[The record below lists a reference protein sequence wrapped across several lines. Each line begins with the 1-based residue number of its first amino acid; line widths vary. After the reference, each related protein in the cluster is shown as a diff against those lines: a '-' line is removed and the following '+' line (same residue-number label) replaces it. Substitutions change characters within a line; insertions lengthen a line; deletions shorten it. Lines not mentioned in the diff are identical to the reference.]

1 MRILALILGAFCCLG
16 VFLDAFQ
23 TIILPRRPKGRFR
36 PTRLFFLVTWS
47 PWVALGDRLK
57 NKRVRDQFF
66 SYFGPLSLLLLLAVW
81 ASLLCLGFALVYFAL
96 GTPFHDGLQTAGS
109 LLAELGTDIYVSGTT
124 LFTLGL
130 GDVVPLSRVSRFL
143 LVMESGVGL
152 GFVALVI
159 GYLPVLYQAFSRREV
174 SVALLDGRAGS
185 PPTAAELLRRHGY
198 AGGDAGLIQLLDEWE
213 RWSAEI
219 LESHVSYPI
228 LCYYR
233 SQHDNQNWL
242 AALVAML
249 DSCALLITLV
259 EGEPVRQAQLTFAM
273 ARHALIDLG
282 HIFHV
287 DRPDHLAASDPDRLP
302 PEVFYRLC
310 GALGNLPMR
319 LCQDES
325 ARKRLNEIRSL
336 YEPHAF
342 ALCDYLRLTLP
353 LWVAEQRKIAP
364 LWETIGSTGSGAN
377 SPESALGASEHVSE
391 LAVSSHLHDQD
402 HGI

>member
-1 MRILALILGAFCCLG
+1 MRILALIVGVLFCLG

-36 PTRLFFLVTWS
+36 ITQLFFIATWT

-57 NKRVRDQFF
+57 NQRVRDQYF
-66 SYFGPLSLLLLLAVW
+66 SIFGPLSLLLLLAVW
-81 ASLLCLGFALVYFAL
+81 ATLLSSGFALVYYSL
-96 GTPFHDGLQTAGS
+96 GTPFHDTFNVHGQLW
-109 LLAELGTDIYVSGTT
+109 AELTTDFYVSGTT
-124 LFTLGL
+124 LFTLGI
-130 GDVVPLSRVSRFL
+130 GDVLPLTHISRL
-143 LVMESGVGL
+143 LIVLEAGVGL

-159 GYLPVLYQAFSRREV
+159 GYLPVLYQAFSHREV
-174 SVALLDGRAGS
+174 SVALLDSRAGS

-198 AGGDAGLIQLLDEWE
+198 KGGDISLIALLVEWE

-242 AALVAML
+242 SALVAIL

-287 DRPDHLAASDPDRLP
+287 DDPNDLSAAVPDRLP
-302 PEVFYRLC
+302 PEVFHKLC
-310 GALGNLPMR
+310 GALGNMPMR
-319 LCQDES
+319 ICNDES

-336 YEPHAF
+336 YEPHALM
-342 ALCDYLRLTLP
+342 LCDYLRLTLP
-353 LWVAEQRKIAP
+353 LWVAEQRSMP
-364 LWETIGSTGSGAN
+364 LWEKIGALAN
-377 SPESALGASEHVSE
+377 SSELALDAAEHVSQ
-391 LAVSSHLHDQD
+391 LAVSAHLHDEE

>member
-1 MRILALILGAFCCLG
+1 MRIFAGILGALCCLG

-36 PTRLFFLVTWS
+36 ITRLFFLVTWN

-57 NKRVRDQFF
+57 SKRVRDQYF
-66 SYFGPLSLLLLLAVW
+66 SIFGPLSLLLLLAVW
-81 ASLLCLGFALVYFAL
+81 ASLLTIGFAGFYFAL
-96 GTPFHDGLQTAGS
+96 GTPFHDGLRTSFTLMGQLS
-109 LLAELGTDIYVSGTT
+109 TDIYVSGTT

-130 GDVVPLSRVSRFL
+130 GDVLPDSRVSRIL
-143 LVMESGVGL
+143 LVVESGVGL

-198 AGGDAGLIQLLDEWE
+198 TGGDIRLIELLAEWE
-213 RWSAEI
+213 RWAAEL
-219 LESHVSYPI
+219 LESHVSYPL

-242 AALVAML
+242 AALVAVL

-287 DRPDHLAASDPDRLP
+287 DGPEDLAKAAPDRLP
-302 PEVFYRLC
+302 PEMFNRLC
-310 GALGNLPMR
+310 GAMGNMPLR
-319 LCQDES
+319 ICQDES

-336 YEPHAF
+336 YEPHAL
-342 ALCDYLRLTLP
+342 ALCEYLRLTLP
-353 LWVAEQRKIAP
+353 LWVAEPKKAP
-364 LWETIGSTGSGAN
+364 LWETIGSKGN
-377 SPESALGASEHVSE
+377 SSEFALGASEHVSE
-391 LAVSSHLHDQD
+391 LAVSSHLHDRD

>member
-1 MRILALILGAFCCLG
+1 MRILALIAGILCCLG

-36 PTRLFFLVTWS
+36 ITRLFLLMTWN

-57 NKRVRDQFF
+57 NQRVRDQYF
-66 SYFGPLSLLLLLAVW
+66 SIFGPLSLLLLLALW
-81 ASLLCLGFALVYFAL
+81 ASLLSGGFALIYFSM
-96 GTPFHDGLQTAGS
+96 GSPFHDGLDLQRP
-109 LLAELGTDIYVSGTT
+109 LWVELTTDYYVSGTT

-130 GDVVPLSRVSRFL
+130 GDVLPLTHISRLL
-143 LVMESGVGL
+143 LVLEAGVGL

-198 AGGDAGLIQLLDEWE
+198 KGGEISLIALLAEWE

-242 AALVAML
+242 SALVAIL

-287 DRPDHLAASDPDRLP
+287 DDPNDLSAAVPDRLP
-302 PEVFYRLC
+302 PEVFNKLC
-310 GALGNLPMR
+310 GALGNMPMR
-319 LCQDES
+319 ICNEES
-325 ARKRLNEIRSL
+325 ARKRLGEIRSL
-336 YEPHAF
+336 YEPHALM
-342 ALCDYLRLTLP
+342 LCQYLRLTLP
-353 LWVAEQRKIAP
+353 LWVAEQRSMP
-364 LWETIGSTGSGAN
+364 LWEKIGALAN
-377 SPESALGASEHVSE
+377 SLESAPGAGEHVSE
-391 LAVSSHLHDQD
+391 WAVSAHLHDKE